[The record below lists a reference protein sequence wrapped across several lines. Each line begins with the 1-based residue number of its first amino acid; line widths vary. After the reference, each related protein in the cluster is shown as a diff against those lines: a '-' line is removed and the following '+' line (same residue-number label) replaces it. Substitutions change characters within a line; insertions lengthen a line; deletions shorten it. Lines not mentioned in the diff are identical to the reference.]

1 MVKRAGWVQVAFQV
15 PEDYAEKLKELSE
28 NSYTPQSQ
36 LLREALRLLFE
47 KHGVEVRTR
56 KAKR

>member
-1 MVKRAGWVQVAFQV
+1 MVKRTGWVQVAFQV

-28 NSYTPQSQ
+28 DSYTPQSQ

>member
-28 NSYTPQSQ
+28 DSYTPQSQ

>member
-1 MVKRAGWVQVAFQV
+1 MVKRAGRVQVAFQV
-15 PEDYAEKLKELSE
+15 PEDYAEKRKELSE
-28 NSYTPQSQ
+28 DSYTPQSQ